1 MANWKKVIVSGS
13 NAELN
18 QITGSQLQLNDL
30 PGSTGKIPLVIDAN
44 GNISTG
50 SQYATSPGGG
60 DDTVGGSNLTANVAI
75 VGNGSSTIKSASSAA
90 DVDFNN
96 ANLKNITN
104 LTASNIAVENIYL
117 GTSTLHTL
125 AFKSSSNGT
134 LQIPAGFGGFEISI
148 PVTMSSVPGGSTE
161 TKVLMLD
168 ANGRV
173 VTRSSSDIGGVTGV
187 NGGTNISVNQ
197 STGGVTASLDS
208 NISLTS
214 ITASAGLFF
223 TSSGAGPKHY
233 RIDYAKV
240 NSGSSS
246 ELELSSGSLT
256 ITASGVQ
263 IKGDLEASG
272 SVTLDGALSFNGFNF
287 TQTSITNI
295 TGSQNFGSGSDPADL
310 DHKITGSLSIT
321 GSNLTLVSGTLSIPG
336 FPNVSASLATLG
348 VASNLVSNTTFN
360 NYTQSINS
368 SISALNTET
377 GSINSIL
384 SALNT
389 ETGSISASISAL
401 NTETGSINSSISAL
415 NIKTGSIDTS
425 ITNINSVLSALNTE
439 TGSISASISALNT
452 FTGSN
457 DNTAMNTA
465 LSFDNTDVTVQGNLT
480 VLGNTTTLTTQD
492 LIVEDRFIII
502 GSGSGVNDDV
512 GIVFSS
518 GSDVNN
524 KGRGIIYDASAKRFT
539 TAKEVDSDHSDIAN
553 INDSTHTGD
562 IVTVKAN
569 QSTAPSGSA
578 SSSFGEG
585 EMYIHNGDIYIYI
598 D

>member
-1 MANWKKVIVSGS
+1 
-13 NAELN
+13 
-18 QITGSQLQLNDL
+18 
-30 PGSTGKIPLVIDAN
+30 
-44 GNISTG
+44 
-50 SQYATSPGGG
+50 
-60 DDTVGGSNLTANVAI
+60 
-75 VGNGSSTIKSASSAA
+75 
-90 DVDFNN
+90 
-96 ANLKNITN
+96 
-104 LTASNIAVENIYL
+104 
-117 GTSTLHTL
+117 
-125 AFKSSSNGT
+125 
-134 LQIPAGFGGFEISI
+134 AGFGGFEISI

-360 NYTQSINS
+360 NYTQ
-368 SISALNTET
+368 
-377 GSINSIL
+377 
-384 SALNT
+384 
-389 ETGSISASISAL
+389 
-401 NTETGSINSSISAL
+401 
-415 NIKTGSIDTS
+415 
-425 ITNINSVLSALNTE
+425 
-439 TGSISASISALNT
+439 
-452 FTGSN
+452 
-457 DNTAMNTA
+457 
-465 LSFDNTDVTVQGNLT
+465 
-480 VLGNTTTLTTQD
+480 
-492 LIVEDRFIII
+492 
-502 GSGSGVNDDV
+502 
-512 GIVFSS
+512 
-518 GSDVNN
+518 
-524 KGRGIIYDASAKRFT
+524 
-539 TAKEVDSDHSDIAN
+539 
-553 INDSTHTGD
+553 
-562 IVTVKAN
+562 
-569 QSTAPSGSA
+569 
-578 SSSFGEG
+578 
-585 EMYIHNGDIYIYI
+585 
-598 D
+598 